1 MRKNHPTKIQAML
14 NESMNHISRG
24 VSLRVHQ
31 VTKPSVSIQKFRAL
45 SARWSQHWKGRQH
58 RRRSPCSISSGI
70 PSLEHRPEGLRVA
83 ATPEPLETGVFLTGF
98 FEMSWWLNLQIHQNI
113 DLYMMY
119 IKAIWSETIWKIMP
133 MLSYAINYA
142 LIKSNNGNLMDHI
155 RKAPSHSLTLSAI
168 LRRAVRNLR
177 RRRFPVGFFGTS
189 VEMETG
195 SSDVCILE
203 SCVESSQGHLYVH
216 VYIYIYIIHIYLC
229 VCFTLESNLRNG
241 CGFMHIDHRFS
252 KALVKP
258 S

>member
-1 MRKNHPTKIQAML
+1 MREKSSNKTQAML
-14 NESMNHISRG
+14 NESHFAG

-70 PSLEHRPEGLRVA
+70 PSLEHRPEENNQRLPLRP
-83 ATPEPLETGVFLTGF
+83 TQPSWDWCFIHGVFWDVMVTQSSNTSKNRF
-98 FEMSWWLNLQIHQNI
+98 IY
-113 DLYMMY
+113 DLC

-133 MLSYAINYA
+133 MLSYAMNYA

-177 RRRFPVGFFGTS
+177 RRRFPMGFFGTS

-203 SCVESSQGHLYVH
+203 SCVEPTQGYLLY
-216 VYIYIYIIHIYLC
+216 VYIYTC
-229 VCFTLESNLRNG
+229 VCALHLRAT
-241 CGFMHIDHRFS
+241 CEMVADSCI
-252 KALVKP
+252 
-258 S
+258 